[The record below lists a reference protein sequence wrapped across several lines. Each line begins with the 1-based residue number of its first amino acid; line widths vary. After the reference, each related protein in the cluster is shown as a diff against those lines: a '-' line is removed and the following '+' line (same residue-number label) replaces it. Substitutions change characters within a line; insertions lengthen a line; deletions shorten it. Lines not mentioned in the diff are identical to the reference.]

1 MNLKPTPLYLLSF
14 FSLVFLLHEI
24 HDWIRILVSGSF
36 CHCWGIRFFDGW
48 TPCASCG
55 PGGQPQVLGLVA
67 AALIIYIAIWTSW
80 MLMYPG
86 NSLQRKSFGFS
97 LLFASLPFMR
107 ILHACLR
114 DGDETTALR
123 TFFQHP
129 RGIAHTLIPIGGL
142 LIVLALTLP
151 ALARAFMLLP
161 GWKLKFLAFPLFLVL
176 PGVVDRLIVH
186 YKMNE
191 LLDGGFMQRII
202 IRGVPLLVMAWL
214 FFLLV
219 IYLFT
224 QRSLAT
230 LLDYQEEFDL

>member
-24 HDWIRILVSGSF
+24 HDWIHILVSGSF
-36 CHCWGIRFFDGW
+36 CNCWGTRIFDGW
-48 TPCASCG
+48 TPCAACG
-55 PGGQPQVLGLVA
+55 PTGQPEVVGLVA
-67 AALIIYIAIWTSW
+67 GALVIYTAIWTSW
-80 MLMYPG
+80 ILMYPD
-86 NSLQRKSFGFS
+86 NSLRRKSIGFS

-107 ILHACLR
+107 IWHACLR

-129 RGIAHTLIPIGGL
+129 HGIAHNLIPIGGL
-142 LIVLALTLP
+142 LIVLVLTLP
-151 ALARAFMLLP
+151 ALIRAFMLLP
-161 GWKLKFLAFPLFLVL
+161 GWKLKFLAFPLFLLL
-176 PGVVDRLIVH
+176 PGVVDRLVVH

-191 LLDGGFMQRII
+191 MLEGGFMQRII

-214 FFLLV
+214 LFWLI

-224 QRSLAT
+224 QSNLPA
-230 LLDYQEEFDL
+230 LMDYQEEFDL

>member
-1 MNLKPTPLYLLSF
+1 
-14 FSLVFLLHEI
+14 
-24 HDWIRILVSGSF
+24 
-36 CHCWGIRFFDGW
+36 
-48 TPCASCG
+48 
-55 PGGQPQVLGLVA
+55 
-67 AALIIYIAIWTSW
+67 
-80 MLMYPG
+80 
-86 NSLQRKSFGFS
+86 
-97 LLFASLPFMR
+97 
-107 ILHACLR
+107 
-114 DGDETTALR
+114 
-123 TFFQHP
+123 
-129 RGIAHTLIPIGGL
+129 
-142 LIVLALTLP
+142 VLALTLP